1 MATSGPGGFV
11 SNGEIVIIN
20 NIKVNLDKIKDEE
33 LIVIGNH
40 IIHMLENH
48 IKIMQPS
55 LDSETKFESFF
66 KICQELIKRINN
78 IEKEVFNDLNNK
90 SKQFKMLLKNIFR
103 DLYYIIEHQIPLPQ
117 IENYKENIDYY
128 INTLSPVLGKI
139 KNLDKIKF
147 FAENTKKEII
157 IIGGNG
163 AGKSSF
169 IGFLKEIYS
178 SEMIVIPSQKLLVY
192 DNNIGGIMQKK
203 DIDLVNILQENFIK
217 DLQSMYISASIN
229 SLSSSFS
236 TIISAIANKTI
247 MEQNAYFEQRNKNRK
262 HNCLIEPE
270 KFVSTLDKVNKL
282 WSKVIKNTIFYL
294 NTETHCLEP
303 ETAEGNRYSINS
315 LSDGEKI
322 ILFYIGSILMANKC
336 SYIVIDEPETYLNP
350 SIYKILW
357 DILEE
362 ERNDCQFIYITHEMD
377 FMRTRRNSDVLWM
390 KKYELPNDWN
400 IVPIKE
406 MEIPREL
413 WLEIYGSQ
421 NKIIFCEGDKESLDY
436 SVYTILF
443 GDRYSIIP
451 VGSCLNV
458 CKYTEVYNEASDFL
472 NNNAIG
478 IIDFDNRNDDEIEK
492 LRNKKIFVTKFNEIE
507 MLLLDEEIIRKVLD
521 KFTKEKIDE
530 KVNKFEEEFFKLIE
544 EQKEKIV
551 FDFIK
556 KIVDQKINNYKIK
569 SKKVEQI
576 NTELITFIKELKCEK
591 EYKIFHRLIEKNLQE
606 KNYNNLLK
614 YCNLKK
620 EVSKGLANKELVS
633 LYEEQAIGAIRTT
646 LSDYIIDKYFNEIK

>member
-1 MATSGPGGFV
+1 MLIAYGA
-11 SNGEIVIIN
+11 
-20 NIKVNLDKIKDEE
+20 EE
-33 LIVIGNH
+33 
-40 IIHMLENH
+40 
-48 IKIMQPS
+48 
-55 LDSETKFESFF
+55 
-66 KICQELIKRINN
+66 CQEFTLPEPEIMDHRIQL
-78 IEKEVFNDLNNK
+78 KGKVLGTDRGLTV
-90 SKQFKMLLKNIFR
+90 LLK
-103 DLYYIIEHQIPLPQ
+103 
-117 IENYKENIDYY
+117 
-128 INTLSPVLGKI
+128 
-139 KNLDKIKF
+139 
-147 FAENTKKEII
+147 
-157 IIGGNG
+157 
-163 AGKSSF
+163 
-169 IGFLKEIYS
+169 
-178 SEMIVIPSQKLLVY
+178 
-192 DNNIGGIMQKK
+192 
-203 DIDLVNILQENFIK
+203 
-217 DLQSMYISASIN
+217 
-229 SLSSSFS
+229 
-236 TIISAIANKTI
+236 
-247 MEQNAYFEQRNKNRK
+247 
-262 HNCLIEPE
+262 
-270 KFVSTLDKVNKL
+270 
-282 WSKVIKNTIFYL
+282 
-294 NTETHCLEP
+294 
-303 ETAEGNRYSINS
+303 
-315 LSDGEKI
+315 SDGKRWYLAKGREYSLLRQEGGERTEALLEDRLLLCLKSMEGGQVF
-322 ILFYIGSILMANKC
+322 LLSIDCN
-336 SYIVIDEPETYLNP
+336 ETYP
-350 SIYKILW
+350 
-357 DILEE
+357 
-362 ERNDCQFIYITHEMD
+362 
-377 FMRTRRNSDVLWM
+377 VM

-633 LYEEQAIGAIRTT
+633 LYEEQAIGAIRNT